1 MTHLQYIH
9 CTIACLIGMVI
20 HVLAKF
26 QALKKDYDKGNA
38 IYTFQR
44 FLKDDWLALSI
55 DLAACVAIIYAFD
68 EWAGFTP
75 WIVSKI
81 KTIFVFVGLGSSWI
95 IMTLFSK
102 AKEKFRLFLDTETGT
117 VEVKKVVQ

>member
-1 MTHLQYIH
+1 
-9 CTIACLIGMVI
+9 MVI